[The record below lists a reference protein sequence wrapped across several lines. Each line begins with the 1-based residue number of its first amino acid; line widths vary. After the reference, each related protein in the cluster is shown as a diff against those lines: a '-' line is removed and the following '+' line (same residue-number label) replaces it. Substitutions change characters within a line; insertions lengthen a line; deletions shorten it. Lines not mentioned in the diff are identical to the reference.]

1 VERGGTSWKTLISA
15 GRTASNALTL
25 GVARLPPGGAL
36 RAHRHAQAEVDFV
49 RGGSGEVTVDGV
61 RHVVGAGDAVFLPGD
76 AVHSVAAR
84 NRRTSTSPT
93 PSPPTRST
101 TSNTSSS
108 AEAAQAARRTARGYL
123 HRLRRAGRRLS

>member
-1 VERGGTSWKTLISA
+1 MRIAPEVVNEQERDWETWSAEERVERGGTSWKTLISA

-36 RAHRHAQAEVDFV
+36 RAHRHPQAEVDLV

-76 AVHSVAAR
+76 AVHSVVCTGSEDLDFAYAFATDSFDDVEYVFER
-84 NRRTSTSPT
+84 
-93 PSPPTRST
+93 
-101 TSNTSSS
+101 
-108 AEAAQAARRTARGYL
+108 
-123 HRLRRAGRRLS
+123 